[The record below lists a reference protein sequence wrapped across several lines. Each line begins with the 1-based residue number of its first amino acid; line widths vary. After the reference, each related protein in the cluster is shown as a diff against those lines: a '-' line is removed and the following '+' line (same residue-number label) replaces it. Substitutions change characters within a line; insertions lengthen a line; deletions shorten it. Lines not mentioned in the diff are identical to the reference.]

1 MSAIVR
7 AEGLCWTRPPRGDA
21 PAQRVLQDASI
32 SVEPGELLAISG
44 ASGVGKSVLGSL
56 VLRLRRV
63 PSPGR
68 VHWGEDEVT
77 ALSARRLQPLRA
89 GFQGLLQHT
98 GAILPPFCTVEES
111 LVETAR
117 HVRKVGR
124 AEARE
129 RVREVADLLGI
140 AALLQRRP
148 RFLSGGEQ
156 RKSGVARL
164 LLSEARFAFV
174 DEPDSGL
181 DPVSQHDVVGE
192 LRRAVDRTGMGMLVI
207 THNAMLARRYAD
219 RRLVLSGGSLHAA

>member
-7 AEGLCWTRPPRGDA
+7 GEGLTWTRPARGSA
-21 PAQRVLQDASI
+21 PAQRVLQDAAI
-32 SVEPGELLAISG
+32 EVQPGELVAISG
-44 ASGVGKSVLGSL
+44 PSGIGKSVLGTL
-56 VLRLRRV
+56 LLRLRSV
-63 PSPGR
+63 PAPGR
-68 VHWGEDEVT
+68 VHWGDTDVS
-77 ALSARRLQPLRA
+77 ALSGRKLQALRS
-89 GFQGLLQHT
+89 GFQGLMQHT

-111 LVETAR
+111 LMETLR
-117 HVRKVGR
+117 HVRPTPR
-124 AEARE
+124 EEARA
-129 RVREVADLLGI
+129 RVAEVADLLGI
-140 AALLQRRP
+140 SALLDRKP

-192 LRRAVDRTGMGMLVI
+192 LRHVVDRTGMGMLVV

-219 RRLVLSGGSLHAA
+219 RRLLLREGRLHAA